1 MTGKM
6 KSTGI
11 DKTTNMN
18 WYIYWYYVNVYFFRI
33 LIGWM
38 RRGMGRGLAF
48 YMLLSFSPLYALYAL
63 PVMVAERYFGMTTVY
78 NQYIFWVLI
87 FGVPSFISPSSTP
100 VANGMQSGK
109 RIQENVYG
117 RKEPCWLS
125 CFHCAVS
132 WRQAYSCL
140 STMFNYEIEKN
151 EYE

>member
-63 PVMVAERYFGMTTVY
+63 PVMVA
-78 NQYIFWVLI
+78 
-87 FGVPSFISPSSTP
+87 
-100 VANGMQSGK
+100 
-109 RIQENVYG
+109 
-117 RKEPCWLS
+117 
-125 CFHCAVS
+125 
-132 WRQAYSCL
+132 
-140 STMFNYEIEKN
+140 
-151 EYE
+151 

>member
-63 PVMVAERYFGMTTVY
+63 PVMVAVRYFGMTTVY

-87 FGVPSFISPSSTP
+87 FGVPVIHLSIFYPGS
-100 VANGMQSGK
+100 K
-109 RIQENVYG
+109 RDAKWE
-117 RKEPCWLS
+117 
-125 CFHCAVS
+125 
-132 WRQAYSCL
+132 
-140 STMFNYEIEKN
+140 N
-151 EYE
+151 EYRRTCTDGKNLLAILFSLCCIVAAGVLLFVNHV

>member
-78 NQYIFWVLI
+78 NQYIF
-87 FGVPSFISPSSTP
+87 
-100 VANGMQSGK
+100 
-109 RIQENVYG
+109 
-117 RKEPCWLS
+117 
-125 CFHCAVS
+125 HCAVS